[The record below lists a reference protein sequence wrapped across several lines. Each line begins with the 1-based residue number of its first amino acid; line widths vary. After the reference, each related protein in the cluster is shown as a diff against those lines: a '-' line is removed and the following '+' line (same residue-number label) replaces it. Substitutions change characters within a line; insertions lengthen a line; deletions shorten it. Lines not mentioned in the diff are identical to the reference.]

1 MSQVTATTVQT
12 NTITSG
18 GTTVSIPKNVAV
30 TGNIDFTGNLLQ
42 NGLPFA
48 SLPSQNVRTSGATL
62 MSDGNSAFWAY
73 PGETTTTHQMPFG
86 NASTGDGT
94 INGANPTTSVGLPF
108 SGTGNWVDYQGT
120 NYTVTIG
127 SSFRYRS
134 IFTHG
139 FLAGGYR
146 GSNPWRTV
154 NQTYH
159 ATDITV
165 CRGDQLDRA
174 ASYVDGN
181 FSDYN
186 GYIYGTQN
194 SYDGSGIHTSSINL
208 HTGTGRSFGDS
219 VDYGHGDAYNTSP
232 DTLGASW
239 DLWNGVNDAG
249 AISGQTNQR
258 GYVTGH
264 GSAGNWQRLNF
275 ASEVMSRFG
284 GGSNNSFCSKFEGET
299 RGYVFGD
306 TGDSRYLQFA
316 TETTAG
322 WSTSGL
328 AGDGWKKSLSTKWG
342 HGYHGNG
349 ANVTLPWMKVNDITG
364 ANIRIFNQLDA
375 SSGEE
380 NMQMG
385 QDWGYCMGNY
395 GSGYQNNRTWKRFY
409 ATDADVRM
417 GFKTEPKGHLGQSSG
432 ACLTGA
438 FTVTAKRYQ

>member
-1 MSQVTATTVQT
+1 MSQLTATTVLT

-18 GTTVSIPKNVAV
+18 GTTVAIPKNVAV
-30 TGNIDFTGNLLQ
+30 TGNIDFTGSLLQ

-48 SLPSQNVRTSGATL
+48 SLPTQNVRTAGATL

-73 PGETTTTHQMPFG
+73 PGETSTTHQMPFG

-94 INGANPTTSVGLPF
+94 INGANPTTSVALPF
-108 SGTGNWVDYQGT
+108 SGTGNWFTYQGT

-146 GSNPWRTV
+146 GSNPWRSV

-186 GYIYGTQN
+186 GYVYGTQN

-208 HTGTGRSFGDS
+208 HTGTGRTFGDS
-219 VDYGHGDAYNTSP
+219 VDYGHGDAYSTTP

-249 AISGQTNQR
+249 AVSGQTTQR

-275 ASEVMSRFG
+275 ATEVMSRFG
-284 GGSNNSFCSKFEGET
+284 GGSNNDFCSAFEGET

-306 TGDSRYLQFA
+306 TGDTRYLNFSN
-316 TETTAG
+316 ETTAG
-322 WSTSGL
+322 WNPSGL
-328 AGDGWKKSLSTKWG
+328 SGDGWKKSLSTKWG
-342 HGYHGNG
+342 HGYHGNA
-349 ANVTLPWMKVNDITG
+349 ANVTLPWMKVNDLTG
-364 ANIRIFNQLDA
+364 ANISIFNQLDDA
-375 SSGEE
+375 SGEE
-380 NMQMG
+380 NMEMG

-432 ACLTGA
+432 ACMTGA